1 MQDYLL
7 ISTAPDGQSSMER
20 AENAQLVLVVG
31 QRLVGEG
38 HKEITVVTP
47 AGKVYILS
55 EYMMLM
61 ENLSSPPG

>member
-1 MQDYLL
+1 MRDFLL

-20 AENAQLVLVVG
+20 AESAEMALVVG
-31 QRLVGEG
+31 RRLVEQG
-38 HKEITVVTP
+38 HKEITVLTP

-61 ENLSSPPG
+61 ENLRSPPG